1 MRTRT
6 VIAGLLALTMA
17 MAGCA
22 TTTSGQPRTAPST
35 VTVTAAPAT
44 TAPAT
49 TTATSKS
56 STRPTKATAN
66 GVRADVI
73 VGSTKQKSGLHVA
86 LTFDDGPD
94 PTWTPQVLDLL
105 AQYHVKAVFCLVGVN
120 AKAHPAL
127 VRRIVAEG
135 HELCDHTMHHKENL
149 PTLPPDARRAEIADA
164 QQAILAAVPDAEVP
178 YFRAPAGAF
187 SKTDDPDSV
196 QQIAADLGMQPL
208 AWSVDTVDWT
218 KPGTDAI
225 VASVER
231 VSGHDVV
238 LLHDA
243 GGDRSQTV
251 AALKV
256 VLPWLVAH
264 GYEFDFP
271 AL

>member
-6 VIAGLLALTMA
+6 VIAGLLTLTMA
-17 MAGCA
+17 TAGCA
-22 TTTSGQPRTAPST
+22 TKTSGQPRTAPST

-44 TAPAT
+44 TTAT
-49 TTATSKS
+49 TVSSKTAK
-56 STRPTKATAN
+56 PTAN

-149 PTLPPDARRAEIADA
+149 PTLPADQRRAEIADA
-164 QQAILAAVPDAEVP
+164 QHQH
-178 YFRAPAGAF
+178 
-187 SKTDDPDSV
+187 DPRV
-196 QQIAADLGMQPL
+196 HQR
-208 AWSVDTVDWT
+208 VH
-218 KPGTDAI
+218 
-225 VASVER
+225 ER
-231 VSGHDVV
+231 K
-238 LLHDA
+238 
-243 GGDRSQTV
+243 
-251 AALKV
+251 ALRQRR
-256 VLPWLVAH
+256 L
-264 GYEFDFP
+264 
-271 AL
+271 

>member
-17 MAGCA
+17 TAGCA
-22 TTTSGQPRTAPST
+22 TGTSGQPRTAPST

-44 TAPAT
+44 TQLAT
-49 TTATSKS
+49 TTTTSKS
-56 STRPTKATAN
+56 STKPTKATAN

-225 VASVER
+225 VASVEK

>member
-6 VIAGLLALTMA
+6 AIAALLALTMA
-17 MAGCA
+17 TAGCA
-22 TTTSGQPRTAPST
+22 TRTTGQPRTAPRT
-35 VTVTAAPAT
+35 VTVTVPPPAT
-44 TAPAT
+44 EAPAT
-49 TTATSKS
+49 TTAT
-56 STRPTKATAN
+56 RPTKPTVA
-66 GVRADVI
+66 GIRADVI

-149 PTLPPDARRAEIADA
+149 PTLPIDARRAEIADA
-164 QQAILAAVPDAEVP
+164 QQAILAAVPDAKVP

-187 SKTDDPDSV
+187 SKTDDPNSV
-196 QQIAADLGMQPL
+196 QQIAASLGMQPL

-225 VASVER
+225 VASVEKL
-231 VSGHDVV
+231 SGHDVV

-251 AALKV
+251 AALKI

-271 AL
+271 E